1 MVRVR
6 VKVRGKG
13 RLLTDGV
20 EGSGDEQEARRDAHD
35 KDGSPLKM
43 ACQGH
48 MKVIERSCGGG
59 E

>member
-20 EGSGDEQEARRDAHD
+20 EGSGDEQEARRDAKE
-35 KDGSPLKM
+35 KDEDPLKT
-43 ACQGH
+43 ACKGDI
-48 MKVIERSCGGG
+48 KAEST
-59 E
+59 